1 MNVKKF
7 GATLICVLFFQS
19 LLSQVGNIQFI
30 QRESQNHKWG
40 RLFHHSQKDSF
51 EWAAGYIANS
61 LFESPN
67 THQARPLNALILSS
81 KGYRYHDSDLIPLLW
96 VDDTLTKTSN
106 LIVLI
111 SRQDTNAYYF
121 LERSGQQDGT
131 LGWVN
136 IQKAVGGEQE
146 RATSVFNLKD
156 FLIPL
161 PCDREEVYIRYFSN
175 YDIYLSWSGFEANG
189 LTLEQT
195 KCFIEDELYH
205 QKAYHRENC
214 YNPLPVTL
222 EFMHRNADISEVT
235 RFLESLVPLGV
246 KMKVLF
252 PLQDE
257 QH

>member
-7 GATLICVLFFQS
+7 GASLICVLIFQS
-19 LLSQVGNIQFI
+19 LLSQVCNIQFI
-30 QRESQNHKWG
+30 HRESQNHKWDS
-40 RLFHHSQKDSF
+40 LLHNSQKDSF
-51 EWAAGYIANS
+51 GWSAGYIANS

-67 THQARPLNALILSS
+67 THQARPLDALILSS

-106 LIVLI
+106 LIVLTC
-111 SRQDTNAYYF
+111 RQDTNAYNF
-121 LERSGQQDGT
+121 LERSWQQDGT

-136 IQKAVGGEQE
+136 LQKAAGGEQE
-146 RATSVFNLKD
+146 RATPIFNLKD
-156 FLIPL
+156 YLIPL

-195 KCFIEDELYH
+195 KRFIEEELYH
-205 QKAYHRENC
+205 QKAYHQKNC

-222 EFMHRNADISEVT
+222 EFMHRNADIREVT

-246 KMKVLF
+246 KLKVLF
-252 PLQDE
+252 PLKDE